1 MAELKIEMLGA
12 PVLRQEAVEVGEI
25 DAGLRTLIDDMFQT
39 MYAAEGIGL
48 AAPQVGVGK
57 RVMVVDVSDDAHPPL
72 ALINPRLVEKSSA
85 TEKAEEGCLSIPGVS
100 ALVERPT
107 RVVVEAL
114 DRSGGKV
121 RIEADG
127 LFGRC
132 IQHEIDHLDGVL
144 FIDRLSALKRSMLL
158 KKYRS
163 IQSEEQAERDA
174 PRRRRSG

>member
-12 PVLRQEAVEVGEI
+12 PVLRQEAAEVGEI
-25 DAGLRTLIDDMFQT
+25 DADLRTLIDDMFRT

-57 RVMVVDVSDDAHPPL
+57 RVMVVDVNDDAHPPL

-85 TEKAEEGCLSIPGVS
+85 TEKGEEGCLSIPGVS

-114 DRSGGKV
+114 DGSGGRV

-174 PRRRRSG
+174 PSRRRSG